1 MIKANELRPPKTEWQ
16 RIFLQ
21 SKVNGAPYE
30 EQEWHVRWPWPE
42 DTYLKR
48 RLNYLRSGGRSRD
61 SCGAFPSTPRP
72 G

>member
-1 MIKANELRPPKTEWQ
+1 MIKAYELRPPKTKWQ

-30 EQEWHVRWPWPE
+30 EQEWNVKWPWPQ

-48 RLNYLRSGGRSRD
+48 RLSYLRSDRSQRE
-61 SCGAFPSTPRP
+61 SSERLTSV
-72 G
+72 